1 MLVTEERL
9 HMRHMRHFSEGG
21 FTIVE
26 LTVVMVII
34 AMVVGVFS
42 QMLISVNQSASISRA
57 RVDINRNLHN
67 AMDAIETDVRQT
79 LRFKVSAHDG
89 YDTFA
94 SRSRFE
100 YREGKKNNLILLQYA
115 TSISSGSDSREIV
128 YLKTPGFDC
137 MTNKIHQPKY
147 KKIVVYSIWE
157 SSGELVRRVYY
168 NDLVDAHG
176 NPYTGTPANYFCAN
190 AADAGMFA
198 WYARGSVYSVLA
210 TDVSEFKVDYY
221 EGDTLLT
228 GQDNPH
234 SSPKNLLDAADSVKV
249 TLKIKSKDGRIS
261 DSQTLM
267 IRKTN
272 NL

>member
-1 MLVTEERL
+1 
-9 HMRHMRHFSEGG
+9 MRHMRHFSEDG

-42 QMLISVNQSASISRA
+42 QMLISANQSASISRA
-57 RVDINRNLHN
+57 RVDINRSLHN
-67 AMDAIETDVRQT
+67 AMDAIETDVRQA
-79 LRFKVSAHDG
+79 LRFKVSTYDG

-94 SRSRFE
+94 KDSWYPGGVRR
-100 YREGKKNNLILLQYA
+100 YNKKTLILLQHA
-115 TSISSGSDSREIV
+115 TNVSSGSDSREIV

-137 MTNKIHQPKY
+137 TTNKIQQPTY
-147 KKIVVYSIWE
+147 KRVVFYTLE
-157 SSGELVRRVYY
+157 YRQLMRRTVYNELI
-168 NDLVDAHG
+168 DAHG
-176 NPYTGTPANYFCAN
+176 NPYTGTPANYFCMN
-190 AADAGMFA
+190 DGE
-198 WYARGSVYSVLA
+198 ARRFKWRATRRYEYSILA

-221 EGDTLLT
+221 EGDTLLA
-228 GQDNPH
+228 GQDSPL
-234 SSPKNLLDAADSVKV
+234 SAPKNLLDAADSVKV
-249 TLKIKSKDGRIS
+249 TLKIESKDGRIS